1 MPHMPGVQQV
11 GPSDAAM
18 AQLEVTLTEAVNAA
32 VDANVSDEEFVKFIG
47 VRLLMLG
54 NSAAPG
60 EQS

>member
-32 VDANVSDEEFVKFIG
+32 LEANVSDEEFVRFIG

-54 NSAAPG
+54 NGAAAG